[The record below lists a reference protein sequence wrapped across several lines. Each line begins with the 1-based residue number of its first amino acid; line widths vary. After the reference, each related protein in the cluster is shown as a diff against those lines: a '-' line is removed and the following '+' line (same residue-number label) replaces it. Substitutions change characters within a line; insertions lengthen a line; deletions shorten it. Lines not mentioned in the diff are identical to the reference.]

1 MPAVPP
7 DNLPDNPS
15 VDQLGDRPVEPFT
28 VPPLP
33 DGLRHWT
40 LRLDDEA
47 IAWLDADRADAS
59 SNTLG
64 EAVIEE
70 LDGVLDWAERAPLAG
85 LVIGSAKP
93 GSFILGADIREF
105 GRYTDAGEVSERIRE
120 GHRVFARLEALSC
133 PTAATVHGFC
143 LGGGLE
149 LALCCDWLLAL
160 DVPATRLGFPEVK
173 LGIFPGLGG
182 TVRITERLGGL
193 KGLELALS
201 ARMLRAGAAKRAGLV
216 DELVGEFASL
226 HWAARR
232 AVLRKRRSR
241 GSGKLADMTNAGM
254 ARQALGRIMRK
265 KTAEKANPAHY
276 PAPFEMIDLWVEH
289 RGDRQRMFDGE
300 AERVGRLMVSPTAR
314 NLRRLYFLTER
325 LKALGD
331 GGGSAAPPRR
341 VHVVGAGVMGGD
353 IAAWCAL
360 KGLEVTLQDR
370 TQELIEPALQRAR
383 KLFER
388 RLKGGVAVRTAMT
401 RLIADPDGQ
410 GVARADVVI
419 EAISENPEAKRA
431 LYAVLEPQ
439 LAPGAV
445 LATNTSALP
454 LAELARDLADPSRLI
469 GLHFF
474 NPVAKMPLVE
484 VVHDER
490 TDPARVTSGCAFA
503 GAIDRFPLPVRSA
516 PGFLVNRVLAPY
528 LLEAFTLLTEGIERD
543 TIDSA
548 AIRWGMPMGP
558 IELADTVGLDVC
570 RHVAATLTDGD
581 AEAEAALLD
590 ERIEAGHLGK
600 KSGRGFYTWRQ
611 GRADRTP
618 REIDDATAERLAER
632 LLEPFLDACVSA
644 SADGIV
650 ADDDLLDAG
659 IVFGT
664 GFAPFRGGPLHWL
677 AGRGEHEMR
686 RPDAG
691 EGAADADT
699 DTDTDQI
706 ESSRHATGNA

>member
-1 MPAVPP
+1 MSADLPADLPAEPSTAPP
-7 DNLPDNPS
+7 LP
-15 VDQLGDRPVEPFT
+15 GG
-28 VPPLP
+28 LP
-33 DGLRHWT
+33 DGLRHWK
-40 LRLDDEA
+40 LALDDEA

-70 LDGVLDWAERAPLAG
+70 LDAVLDWAERAPLAG

-105 GRYTDAGEVSERIRE
+105 DRYTEASAVSQRIRE

-160 DVPATRLGFPEVK
+160 DVPATRLGLPEVK

-182 TVRITERLGGL
+182 TVRITERLGGP

-232 AVLRKRRSR
+232 AVLRKRRWR
-241 GSGKLADMTNAGM
+241 GGGRLAGMTNAGV
-254 ARQALGRIMRK
+254 ARQALARIMTK

-325 LKALGD
+325 LKALGNGD
-331 GGGSAAPPRR
+331 ASPPRR
-341 VHVVGAGVMGGD
+341 VHVIGAGVMGGD

-370 TQELIEPALQRAR
+370 ARELIEPALQRAR
-383 KLFER
+383 KLFAR
-388 RLKGGVAVRTAMT
+388 RLKGGTAVRTAMT
-401 RLIADPDGQ
+401 RLIADPHGR

-431 LYAVLEPQ
+431 LYAALEPR

-454 LAELARDLADPSRLI
+454 LADLSRDLAEPSRLI

-474 NPVAKMPLVE
+474 NPVARMPLVE
-484 VVHDER
+484 VVHDEG
-490 TDPARVTSGCAFA
+490 TDPARVASGCAFV

-528 LLEAFTLLTEGIERD
+528 LLQAFTLLTEGIERD
-543 TIDSA
+543 TIDAA

-581 AEAEAALLD
+581 VAAEAALLD

-600 KSGRGFYTWRQ
+600 KSGRGFYVWKK

-618 REIDDATAERLAER
+618 HNLDDPTAERLAGC
-632 LLEPFLDACVSA
+632 LLQPFLDACVSA
-644 SADGIV
+644 SADRIV

-677 AGRGEHEMR
+677 AGRGEHDMR

-691 EGAADADT
+691 RTDDAVDIVDADT
-699 DTDTDQI
+699 P
-706 ESSRHATGNA
+706 RHATGDA